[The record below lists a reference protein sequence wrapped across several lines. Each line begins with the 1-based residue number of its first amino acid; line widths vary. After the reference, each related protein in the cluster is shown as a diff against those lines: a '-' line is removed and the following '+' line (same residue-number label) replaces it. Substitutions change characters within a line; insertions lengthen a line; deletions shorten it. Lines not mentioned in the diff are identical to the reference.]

1 MFKDV
6 SKILFGTL
14 GAAIVVSAVTTGACK
29 IIDAKNRKNAP
40 IDCTYTTKERTEKAA
55 K

>member
-1 MFKDV
+1 MFKDA

-14 GAAIVVSAVTTGACK
+14 GVAIVVSAITSGACR
-29 IIDAKNRKNAP
+29 IIDAKNRKNEP
-40 IDCTYTTKERTEKAA
+40 IDCTYTTKERTEKTA